1 MPHTIL
7 HLDLDAFFCSVEEIM
22 NPALRGKPF
31 AVGGKP
37 DERGVVASCSYAARA
52 FGIRSAMPMSRAVRL
67 CRDLLIVPA
76 RHKLYSEHSHRVMEK
91 LWDLTPLVEQISID
105 EAFLDIS
112 DLTQPA
118 ARIALDLQTA
128 IRAELNLPSSVGI
141 ASNKLVAK
149 IATEVGKKSSKK
161 KNEPPFGLTIVP
173 FGEEAKFIAPL
184 PADMLW
190 GVGPKTGARLAEL
203 GIHTIGDIA
212 RWPERE
218 LISLFGENGRDL
230 WQHAN
235 GMDNRPVSTESETK
249 SVSQET
255 TFNVDLHDQKT
266 LERTLR
272 EQAREVARQ
281 LRRNDLAGK
290 TVKIKIRWPDF
301 TTLTRQM
308 TLPTSTNS
316 EDEIY
321 RAAIKLMNAVR
332 KPGQAVRLLGVGVSG
347 IGAPVRQLSLW
358 DAGSE
363 KSRKL
368 QEVVDQ
374 LQEKYGRDVI
384 HKGDL

>member
-1 MPHTIL
+1 MPRTIL
-7 HLDLDAFFCSVEEIM
+7 HLDLDAFYCSVEETQ

-52 FGIRSAMPMSRAVRL
+52 LGIRSAMPMSRAVRL
-67 CRDLLIVPA
+67 CGNLIIIPG
-76 RHKLYSEHSHRVMEK
+76 RHKLYGEYSEKVMDK
-91 LWDLTPLVEQISID
+91 LRNLTPLLEQISID

-112 DLTQPA
+112 DIRESP
-118 ARIALDLQTA
+118 ARIALDLQA
-128 IRAELNLPSSVGI
+128 GIKNELHLPSSIGI

-173 FGEEAKFIAPL
+173 AGEEAAFLAPL

-190 GVGPKTGARLAEL
+190 GVGPKTSARLTEL
-203 GIHTIGDIA
+203 GIRTIGDIA
-212 RWPERE
+212 NWPEKD
-218 LISLFGENGRDL
+218 LVHLFGENGRDL
-230 WQHAN
+230 WRHAH
-235 GMDNRPVSTESETK
+235 GIDNRPIVTEYETK
-249 SVSQET
+249 SISQET
-255 TFNVDLHDQKT
+255 TFNVDVRDDKT
-266 LERTLR
+266 LEKTLR
-272 EQAREVARQ
+272 EQAKEVARQ
-281 LRRNDLAGK
+281 LRKNDLAGK

-301 TTLTRQM
+301 TTLTRQV
-308 TLPTSTNS
+308 TLPTATDS
-316 EDEIY
+316 EDDIIK
-321 RAAIKLMNAVR
+321 AALKLLQAIR
-332 KPGQAVRLLGVGVSG
+332 KPNQAVRLLGVGVTG

-374 LQEKYGRDVI
+374 LQEKYGRNVI
-384 HKGDL
+384 HRGE